1 MNVHILASGSK
12 GNSTIIEIE
21 NQIIMID
28 AGISLKQVGLR
39 LDFHQKELTHLD
51 GVFITHEHADHV
63 GGLASLYKKYQMPIF
78 LSKGTYRNLARS
90 IVDKIDES
98 AFHFV
103 QFEQSIPFT
112 DFEVIPFMT
121 YHDALEPTGYKVIE
135 KEKSLVYMTDT
146 GYYPEHGFDILR
158 NAHCYIIE
166 SNHEPDLLLD
176 SDRPWILKRRI
187 LDDKGHLSNEDSAF
201 LMVNLVGVNTKKIV
215 LAHLSEEC
223 NTVDHALDAYH
234 RIFKKNG
241 LCTEDYQIICADQ
254 YLITE
259 EIVI

>member
-12 GNSTIIEIE
+12 GNSTII
-21 NQIIMID
+21 QIQDQMIMID
-28 AGISLKQVGLR
+28 AGISLKQVHLR
-39 LDFHQKELTHLD
+39 LFDHQIELNQLA

-90 IVDKIDES
+90 ISEKIPEEAFRFITFGDKIS
-98 AFHFV
+98 F
-103 QFEQSIPFT
+103 SL
-112 DFEVIPFMT
+112 FEVMPFMT

-135 KEKSLVYMTDT
+135 NDKSLVYMTDT
-146 GYYPEHGFDILR
+146 GYYPEHGFDVLR
-158 NAHCYIIE
+158 NANAYIIE

-201 LMVNLVGVNTKKIV
+201 LMVNLIGVNTKKIV

-223 NTVDHALDAYH
+223 NTTDHALDAYH
-234 RIFKKNG
+234 RIFKNNG
-241 LCTEDYQIICADQ
+241 LCVEDYQIICADQ
-254 YLITE
+254 YMITE